1 MFHVKH
7 QVEYHTFTKESHKK
21 VEKLFLKHAGV
32 LNLYIDK
39 LLWWNRKI
47 NLVSRDVS
55 RETLECHVKH
65 CLTLTGHT
73 LFTGADRIIDAGTGG
88 GLPGVPLALCYLEK
102 RFILN
107 DIVQKKIMALKQIGK
122 DIGSIENAKYSAKSI
137 KEAFAEGGF
146 NLLVSKHAFKINEL
160 VQMVDVDKTPVLLLK
175 GKEFEE
181 ELEGID
187 KKLKITV
194 FDLFSESK
202 NAFYEGKA
210 IIEIN
215 TVNEK

>member
-7 QVEYHTFTKESHKK
+7 QLEYRSLAKAKHKK
-21 VEKLFLKHAGV
+21 IEDLFSGHADV

-39 LLWWNRKI
+39 LLWWNDKI

-55 RETLECHVKH
+55 RETLEQHVKH
-65 CLTLTGHT
+65 CLTLSVHP
-73 LFTGADRIIDAGTGG
+73 LFAGAGKIIDAGTGG
-88 GLPGVPLALCYLEK
+88 GLPGMPLALCYPEK
-102 RFILN
+102 SFVLN
-107 DIVQKKIMALKQIGK
+107 DIVKKKIMALKQIGR
-122 DIGSIENAKYSAKSI
+122 DVGRADNAQYSAESI
-137 KEAFAEGGF
+137 KEALAKEAF
-146 NLLVSKHAFKINEL
+146 NLLISKHAFKINEL
-160 VQMVDVDKTPVLLLK
+160 VQMVDVERTPALILK
-175 GKEFEE
+175 GKEFKE

-187 KKLKITV
+187 QKLKITV